1 MAIAPTASPLLAL
14 GPSHWADLTYCG
26 AASARMSRGSGN
38 MQQLQLLQET
48 PNYLNYSRKHA
59 TATTI
64 LGNPQVLPK
73 QHLLFNTSSENSII
87 RSHSN
92 NLEFVFCC
100 ETDVSLHWS
109 GKHKFT

>member
-1 MAIAPTASPLLAL
+1 MAIAPTTSPLLAL

-48 PNYLNYSRKHA
+48 PNYLNYSKKHA

-73 QHLLFNTSSENSII
+73 LDHNDPSKPLHRLTNGPEPSKSIE
-87 RSHSN
+87 SDGSN
-92 NLEFVFCC
+92 IKKP
-100 ETDVSLHWS
+100 S
-109 GKHKFT
+109 